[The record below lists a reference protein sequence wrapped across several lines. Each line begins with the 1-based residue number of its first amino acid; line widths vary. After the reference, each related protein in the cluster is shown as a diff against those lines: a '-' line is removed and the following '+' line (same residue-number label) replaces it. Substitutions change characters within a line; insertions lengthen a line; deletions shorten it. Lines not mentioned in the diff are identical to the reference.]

1 MANIKKSFSF
11 RNGVQVDD
19 DNFLV
24 NQTGLVGIGTTVPTE
39 ALDVRGKVKVIGEV
53 NATSGLITSL
63 VISDTLQVN
72 NLDFAAGEIGAGISV
87 GTAGVITAT
96 SAAGL
101 VTYYGDGKNLLN
113 LPTSQWLDTDV
124 GLGYTSIYSQGAV
137 GIATVDPRFFLQI
150 GGNNDLGTFN
160 EGVGINSTGNVVAT
174 GIVTAGIGFTGDL
187 RGNIVSGLSTFTQV
201 EASNVNVTGIITAIE
216 GENLI
221 PFYYLNQSNLPSP
234 LTSKGAFAQV
244 FATNRAYFAD
254 DGSWK
259 EIVNRE
265 TNGTV
270 GTGTDTYNIDSLT
283 SNTITGTV
291 SGNIT
296 GNINSAGI
304 STFNEIKVTGSIS
317 GDTVSGVL
325 TTGSLNSTNSNIG
338 IATAGSLDIQNKL
351 AVGKINPAK
360 NVEIFSV
367 GITTV
372 DVLGAKA
379 AVLQLGQK
387 ASIGIGESTAQFKF
401 GESSKTLEI
410 FNGDTGNFT
419 QALHA
424 GNFVGVNTGS
434 FNWLYGQTNETL
446 MTLDYKGNLGIGKT
460 VAEYPLD
467 VAGIATFSDN
477 VFVKSTLDV
486 GASLTVGGNLQ
497 VDGVFNYPLPS
508 VISGS
513 NLNNSTGISTFLNIQ
528 VSETISG
535 VSTIGIGTANI
546 AKNVAIDAPFG
557 TAIFNKVGIG
567 TTGPVAQL
575 EVDGATHIKKFFA
588 VGNQGASAAVDFST
602 AGRGDLLSPQQNKMF
617 MIPPKVNTTE
627 RGNLT
632 DLQAGAIIYNTSTN
646 KLQVYNGS
654 SWANLH

>member
-24 NQTGLVGIGTTVPTE
+24 NPTGLVGIGTTVPTE

-96 SAAGL
+96 SSAGL

-216 GENLI
+216 GENLV

-265 TNGTV
+265 NNG
-270 GTGTDTYNIDSLT
+270 
-283 SNTITGTV
+283 
-291 SGNIT
+291 
-296 GNINSAGI
+296 
-304 STFNEIKVTGSIS
+304 K
-317 GDTVSGVL
+317 
-325 TTGSLNSTNSNIG
+325 
-338 IATAGSLDIQNKL
+338 
-351 AVGKINPAK
+351 
-360 NVEIFSV
+360 
-367 GITTV
+367 
-372 DVLGAKA
+372 
-379 AVLQLGQK
+379 
-387 ASIGIGESTAQFKF
+387 
-401 GESSKTLEI
+401 
-410 FNGDTGNFT
+410 
-419 QALHA
+419 
-424 GNFVGVNTGS
+424 
-434 FNWLYGQTNETL
+434 
-446 MTLDYKGNLGIGKT
+446 
-460 VAEYPLD
+460 
-467 VAGIATFSDN
+467 
-477 VFVKSTLDV
+477 
-486 GASLTVGGNLQ
+486 
-497 VDGVFNYPLPS
+497 
-508 VISGS
+508 
-513 NLNNSTGISTFLNIQ
+513 
-528 VSETISG
+528 
-535 VSTIGIGTANI
+535 
-546 AKNVAIDAPFG
+546 
-557 TAIFNKVGIG
+557 
-567 TTGPVAQL
+567 
-575 EVDGATHIKKFFA
+575 
-588 VGNQGASAAVDFST
+588 
-602 AGRGDLLSPQQNKMF
+602 
-617 MIPPKVNTTE
+617 
-627 RGNLT
+627 
-632 DLQAGAIIYNTSTN
+632 
-646 KLQVYNGS
+646 
-654 SWANLH
+654 